1 MVFKT
6 LLGSAPL
13 VTFLGSALLVTLSS
27 LRVVMNFS
35 KLYWAEGSTPLVTVL
50 GSALLVTLSS
60 FRVVPVMNFS
70 MAISS
75 LSTFLSPPQF
85 QVAAAAVVV
94 AAVVAAVAAVA
105 AAAAVAAVAAAAVAV
120 SLLLAPPAPTFQVF
134 FSAPIHDRT
143 KMLLQYIDIFVTL
156 TPDKKISILQGKW

>member
-1 MVFKT
+1 
-6 LLGSAPL
+6 
-13 VTFLGSALLVTLSS
+13 
-27 LRVVMNFS
+27 
-35 KLYWAEGSTPLVTVL
+35 
-50 GSALLVTLSS
+50 
-60 FRVVPVMNFS
+60 

-85 QVAAAAVVV
+85 QVAAAAAAAAAVVV

-105 AAAAVAAVAAAAVAV
+105 AAAAAAAAVGAVAAAAVAV

>member
-1 MVFKT
+1 
-6 LLGSAPL
+6 
-13 VTFLGSALLVTLSS
+13 
-27 LRVVMNFS
+27 
-35 KLYWAEGSTPLVTVL
+35 
-50 GSALLVTLSS
+50 
-60 FRVVPVMNFS
+60 MNFS

-156 TPDKKISILQGKW
+156 TPDKKYLSCRASGKSFMCFMSLSETKN